1 MLFLVDFAPLAL
13 FLAGYL
19 YRDIFFAIIV
29 LMVTMP
35 VSLYLKYRLT
45 GKFDKMLFWSTVFL
59 FVFGGV
65 SLLLRDPQFLY
76 WKPTALYWALAV
88 AFFASQWIGKK
99 PLVQRFFDQKHELS
113 AQVRA
118 QFRLSVDDVVAHAAL
133 FQKQIEQGKTQCGQQ
148 KGNGDAA
155 PDRWAGHHGA
165 PSVSNIGSI
174 STAVSSACPSAPL
187 ASMTSCRSFSV
198 A

>member
-99 PLVQRFFDQKHELS
+99 PLVQRFFDLIGELPTDHIS
-113 AQVRA
+113 RREII
-118 QFRLSVDDVVAHAAL
+118 RLNVIWGMFFIVAGVLNIVVAYTFSEQVWVNFKVFGLTAL
-133 FQKQIEQGKTQCGQQ
+133 TIVFMSIQVYWIVSKIREHEADEKPEQQ
-148 KGNGDAA
+148 
-155 PDRWAGHHGA
+155 
-165 PSVSNIGSI
+165 
-174 STAVSSACPSAPL
+174 
-187 ASMTSCRSFSV
+187 
-198 A
+198 